1 MKFKFRADAQDVIIF
16 IIFAIFLLYVVAL
29 GVLNIPVLL
38 NEGHFYGLNPFP
50 AFGPQYLFTTLLFY
64 ILFLGGIFAT
74 VSSYFFE
81 REEGFGFTTN
91 KKDKGYSRWAKEKEM
106 KKELKYAL
114 TKFQT
119 ELMLKTERNLLL
131 YFVLFILKE
140 AIFL

>member
-1 MKFKFRADAQDVIIF
+1 MKLKFRADAQDVLIF
-16 IIFAIFLLYVVAL
+16 VLFAIFLLYVVAI

-91 KKDKGYSRWAKEKEM
+91 KKDKGYSR
-106 KKELKYAL
+106 
-114 TKFQT
+114 
-119 ELMLKTERNLLL
+119 
-131 YFVLFILKE
+131 
-140 AIFL
+140 

>member
-1 MKFKFRADAQDVIIF
+1 MKLKFRADAQDVLIF
-16 IIFAIFLLYVVAL
+16 VLFAIFLLYVVAI

-81 REEGFGFTTN
+81 REEGQKEFETW
-91 KKDKGYSRWAKEKEM
+91 KRQQDKENMEQ
-106 KKELKYAL
+106 ENQLKA
-114 TKFQT
+114 
-119 ELMLKTERNLLL
+119 
-131 YFVLFILKE
+131 
-140 AIFL
+140 A